1 MTLGL
6 PQAVAGV
13 LLVFVLPGFTIA
25 KAVFPERRLRG
36 ADGPIWGIE
45 LVAMTL
51 VLSVVV
57 TILLGFALLVGDP
70 AGFAADWSDPAL
82 EAGLA
87 VVSGIAAAVGIVRGG
102 YSAVPPPARPLEP
115 AHGAEGAWE
124 EIRAMEG
131 LVREERRWQHRLRT
145 RGATSSEREK
155 LQGELDAVRAEIRR
169 RREAREADYAR

>member
-1 MTLGL
+1 MSVAL
-6 PQAVAGV
+6 PQAVVGI

-25 KAVFPERRLRG
+25 KATFPERRIRG
-36 ADGPIWGIE
+36 ADGLIWGVE
-45 LVAMTL
+45 LVAITL

-57 TILLGFALLVGDP
+57 TILVGFALLVAGP
-70 AGFAADWSDPAL
+70 SGFAADWSDLSL

-87 VVSGIAAAVGIVRGG
+87 VISVVAGAIGLVRGS
-102 YSAVPPPARPLEP
+102 YSSVPPTGPTLEP

-131 LVREERRWQHRLRT
+131 LVREERRWMHRLRT
-145 RGATSSEREK
+145 SGTGSPEHASIERE
-155 LQGELDAVRAEIRR
+155 LETVRAEIRR